1 MANLVLNGK
10 SIDSIDDIAENFVED
25 DVLRE
30 FRSGSLAS
38 WLEEYGYEEELER
51 VRSINPTASSIRVL
65 AGISEALN
73 LDDDVIAAAAERRM
87 EQQRKEEAA
96 HKAREEQQ
104 RNDEEE
110 RQRREREEQED
121 RGNVPQKD
129 CGKEQSTVDD
139 HNGLPDIDKVT
150 NWNEAISFYMAAAEA
165 GNAYAQGCLAVCYY
179 HLSFT
184 KKSCGDDVVF
194 TWARKSADQ
203 ENPVGQRMLGECFR
217 MGMGVE
223 CDPKEGIKWTRM
235 AAEQGDPHAKY
246 SLAFCY
252 ERGKGVKCDCELA
265 LTLYRDAA
273 EQGFPPAQCEMGQRY
288 FNGKGVVK
296 NWEKAVDWFRKAAE
310 NGHDGAQLKL
320 GWCYRGGFGV
330 PKDRELGKEWCLKAT
345 KQGAQNTSFI
355 DDGRRDKSYRI
366 EYGLCGLGVADGKD
380 CRVCAE
386 QCPTG
391 AITVKVCKVRDLDKC
406 SNCYSFDCGDVCP
419 VGAIGVAAINPPTA
433 CINCGECM
441 SACPEGAI
449 YTGTCCEM
457 DTDLCSR
464 CGICA
469 VACPGHCIVV
479 DNKKK

>member
-10 SIDSIDDIAENFVED
+10 SIDSIDDIAENFVEE

-51 VRSINPTASSIRVL
+51 VRSIKPTASSIRVL

-73 LDDDVIAAAAERRM
+73 LDDDVIAAAAERRT

-96 HKAREEQQ
+96 RKAREEQQ
-104 RNDEEE
+104 RKDEEA
-110 RQRREREEQED
+110 RQRREREERES
-121 RGNVPQKD
+121 RENVPQQECAKGQPTAD
-129 CGKEQSTVDD
+129 N

-150 NWNEAISFYMAAAEA
+150 NWKEAVSLYTAAANA
-165 GNAYAQGCLAVCYY
+165 GDAYAQGCLAVCYD
-179 HLSFT
+179 HLRFT
-184 KKSCGDDVVF
+184 KKSCGDDVLF

-203 ENPVGQRMLGECFR
+203 GNHIGQRMLGEFFMR
-217 MGMGVE
+217 GTGVE
-223 CDPKEGIKWTRM
+223 PNPTESVKWTRM
-235 AAEQGDPHAKY
+235 AADQGDLHAQNY
-246 SLAFCY
+246 LAFCY
-252 ERGKGVKCDCELA
+252 ERGMGVKRDCELA
-265 LTLYRDAA
+265 LKLYNDAA
-273 EQGFPPAQCEMGQRY
+273 ERGFPPAQCEMGMRY

-310 NGHDGAQLKL
+310 NGHDWAQLKL

-330 PKDRELGKEWCLKAT
+330 PKDRELGREWCLKFT
-345 KQGAQNTSFI
+345 KQGGSNASFI
-355 DDGRRDKSYRI
+355 DDGQRDKSYRI
-366 EYGLCGLGVADGKD
+366 DYSLCGLGVGMD
-380 CRVCAE
+380 CRVCVE

-391 AITVKVCKVRDLDKC
+391 AITTKVCKVCDTRKC
-406 SNCYSFDCGDVCP
+406 SYCSSCEDVCP
-419 VGAIGVAAINPPTA
+419 VGAIETFTFNPTA
-433 CINCGECM
+433 CINCGSCM

-449 YTGTCCEM
+449 YTGMRCVM
-457 DTDLCSR
+457 DTDICSR

-469 VACPGHCIVV
+469 VACPANCIVV